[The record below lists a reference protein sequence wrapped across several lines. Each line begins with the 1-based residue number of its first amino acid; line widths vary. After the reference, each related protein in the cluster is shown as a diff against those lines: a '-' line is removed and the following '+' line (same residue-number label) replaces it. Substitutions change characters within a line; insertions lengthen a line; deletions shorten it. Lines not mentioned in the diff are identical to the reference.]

1 MISKN
6 LAEEIL
12 EIALSKGGDFSELF
26 FENSSML
33 YFYFDD
39 NKLEE
44 TTYGEDIGVGIRVI
58 LRDRTFYGYTTEISS
73 FGLIRL
79 AKELAEA
86 VSHDEHQ
93 KRVILSD
100 KKEYII
106 RHQKGLSSIEI
117 KEGYE
122 ILRLMN
128 EKARNYDSRIV
139 QFTSVIRF
147 LDQKIVI
154 ANSEGDF
161 IEDRRLRSAIYGLS
175 VGAAEGLIQTGYEVV
190 AGNSGW
196 DLFTQ
201 EVIDRIPFE
210 ASRRAV
216 LLLEA
221 KEAPAGSMPVVISSQ
236 AGGVLIHE
244 AVGHG
249 LEADLVDKGVSVYK
263 NKIGEKVASELI
275 TLIDAGVLEGKYG
288 TSFID
293 DEGVKTNYNV
303 LIERGILKNYMHSR
317 ITAKK
322 FGVNPTGNGRR
333 QNFRYPPIPRM
344 TNTFILPGEAKV
356 EDMIAKLEKGIYVV
370 KMGGGQVDTTSG
382 DFVFSVEEGYL
393 VEKGKIKHPIRGAT
407 LIGNGPEILKK
418 IEMVGNDIGFAPGT
432 CGKDGQGVPVTDG
445 MPTILISEITVGGT
459 DKGDSF

>member
-1 MISKN
+1 MISEH

-12 EIALSKGGDFSELF
+12 EIALSKGGDFSEIF

-58 LRDRTFYGYTTEISS
+58 LKDKTFYGYTTEVSS
-73 FGLIRL
+73 YGLVRL

-86 VSHDEHQ
+86 VSINEYQ

-100 KKEYII
+100 KIDYVIK
-106 RHQKGLSSIEI
+106 HQKDINSIEI

-128 EKARNYDSRIV
+128 ERARSFDSRIV
-139 QFTSVIRF
+139 QFTSIIRI
-147 LDQKIVI
+147 LDQKVVI

-161 IEDRRLRSAIYGLS
+161 LEDRRLRSAIYGLS
-175 VGAAEGLIQTGYEVV
+175 VGSVGGLIQTGYEVV
-190 AGNSGW
+190 AGTCGW

-201 EVIDRIPFE
+201 EIIEKIPLE
-210 ASRRAV
+210 ASRRAI

-249 LEADLVDKGVSVYK
+249 LEADLVEKGVSVYK
-263 NKIGEKVASELI
+263 DKIGEKVAAELI
-275 TLIDAGVLEGKYG
+275 TLVDAGVLEGKYG

-303 LIERGILKNYMHSR
+303 LIEKGILKNYMHSR

-322 FGVNPTGNGRR
+322 FGANPTGNGRR
-333 QNFRYPPIPRM
+333 QNFRYSPIPRM

-356 EDMIAKLEKGIYVV
+356 EDMLAKLEKGIYVV

-382 DFVFSVEEGYL
+382 DFVFSIEEGYL
-393 VEKGKIKHPIRGAT
+393 VEEGKIKHPIRGAT

-432 CGKDGQGVPVTDG
+432 CGKDGQGVSVTDG
-445 MPTILISEITVGGT
+445 MPTILISEITIGGT
-459 DKGDSF
+459 DKGE